1 MNRHLYLG
9 KNIETQDRI
18 EFDPDHLVTH
28 GVILGMT
35 GSGKTGLAIGL
46 LEEMVEAGVPVI
58 AIDPKGDLPNLG
70 LIFPEFKSS
79 EFEKWTDP
87 SEAQREGITSG
98 ELAQKKADLWKS
110 GLEKS
115 GLDGE
120 HLKSVK
126 NSMDLRVLTPG
137 SKAIAPIN
145 LLGNFDPPCDDLA
158 EDDKAELASGVITG
172 LLSLVEDN
180 IDPLRDPR
188 HVLLVQ
194 ILADSWQKKSSL
206 SLEELIGQLVDPP
219 FAKVG
224 IFPVDSFFKPDDRMK
239 LALQLNNLVAS
250 PTFAAWKEGP
260 ALDVASLMECKD
272 GRTPVNL
279 FYLAHLSEK
288 ERHFFV
294 GRLMNEILTWTR
306 SLSGSTSLRA
316 LVYFDEVAGYL
327 PPHPHNPA
335 SKKPILTM
343 LKQSRAVGVGVC
355 LATQNPVD
363 LDYKALSNMGT
374 WMIGRLQ
381 TEQDR
386 NRVRDGLISAS
397 GGLSAKEVE
406 EEFSKIQPRTF
417 LLKAPK
423 ADKPIVFST
432 RWAMSYLRGPIT
444 IAELGGIL
452 SSKLPEET
460 STVTSSANSGNSSD
474 GKREGELNS
483 PPSAPKGF
491 GQSYLDPRQ
500 VFSNHYNGHFEEFA
514 EETRQGNT
522 VLCRP
527 ALHAI
532 LKLKFDERKE
542 DFVRHER
549 HHYLA
554 FPIDRISSVGDAFKP
569 INLED
574 RDILSSPDDYCVFTE
589 LPTAFDETSELKD
602 AQDSLCDHLYRN
614 LTSSRFINEEVKLY
628 SRADEDREAFLVRC
642 VAEAENL
649 ADAEAVK
656 VRKKLE
662 SKIERVEKNMQRTKQ
677 KLARLAQSE
686 KGKKLES
693 LWGAGEM
700 ILSMFTKRRKSFS
713 SVLSSSRRAM
723 EANTRTDQTEEEMEK
738 LKNEIIDLQDSLEQE
753 LSDLEA
759 AYAEK
764 AEKIEESQIRLDKSD
779 IEVERFEILWIPVT
793 KRV

>member
-1 MNRHLYLG
+1 MSRDLYLG
-9 KNIETQDRI
+9 KSIETDERVD
-18 EFDPDHLVTH
+18 FDPDHLVTH

-70 LIFPEFKSS
+70 LLFPDFNPS

-87 SEAQREGITSG
+87 SEAQREGITTE

-115 GLDGE
+115 GLSGDN
-120 HLKSVK
+120 LKKVK
-126 NSMDLRVLTPG
+126 NSMELRVLTPG

-145 LLGNFDPPCDDLA
+145 LLGNFDPPSDDLA
-158 EDDKAELASGVITG
+158 EDDKAELASGVISG

-180 IDPLRDPR
+180 VDPLRDPK

-194 ILADSWQKKSSL
+194 IISNAWQNKASL
-206 SLEELIGQLVDPP
+206 TLEELIGQLVDPP

-224 IFPVDSFFKPDDRMK
+224 IFPVDSFFKPDERMK

-250 PTFAAWKEGP
+250 PTFAAWKEGSP
-260 ALDVASLMECKD
+260 LDIASLMESPD
-272 GRTPVNL
+272 GKTPVNL

-327 PPHPHNPA
+327 PPHPHNPP

-386 NRVRDGLISAS
+386 DRVRDGLISAS
-397 GGLSAKEVE
+397 GGLTAKEVE
-406 EEFSKIQPRTF
+406 AEFSKIQPRSF

-423 ADKPIVFST
+423 ADKPVVFST

-452 SSKLPEET
+452 SSKLPEP
-460 STVTSSANSGNSSD
+460 SPSSPSGSASYAATGGPRD
-474 GKREGELNS
+474 GELNS

-491 GQSYLDPRQ
+491 DQSFLDPRQ
-500 VFSNHYNGHFEEFA
+500 VFSNHYDGHFEAHA
-514 EETRQGNT
+514 EETRDGGT

-532 LKLKFDERKE
+532 LKLQFDERKD

-554 FPIDRISSVGDAFKP
+554 FPIDRISNVGAAFEP

-574 RDILSSPDDYCVFTE
+574 RDILSTAEDYCVFTE
-589 LPTAFDETSELKD
+589 LPTAFDEASELKE
-602 AQDSLCDHLYRN
+602 ARNSLCDHLYRN
-614 LTSSRFINEEVKLY
+614 LTSCRFVNEDVKLY
-628 SRADEDREAFLVRC
+628 SKASEDKEAFLARC
-642 VAEAENL
+642 IQEAEDL
-649 ADAEAVK
+649 ADAAAVK
-656 VRKKLE
+656 VKKKLE
-662 SKIERVEKNMQRTKQ
+662 TKIERVEKNMERTKQ

-723 EANTRTDQTEEEMEK
+723 EANTRTDQAEEEIEK

-753 LSDLEA
+753 LADLEA
-759 AYAEK
+759 EYAEK
-764 AEKIEESQIRLDKSD
+764 AEKIEEKQIRLDKSD